1 MLFLAVIQ
9 GLRMLTGVFFI
20 STESASKPSPS
31 RPMGLEDAL
40 KDSVD
45 TGNVRKPK
53 REKIKNKQHDNNH
66 LDVPASEEKENE
78 EQEEPRK
85 DETPAPNDDGVS
97 KKKAAVAVD
106 SAGDLNPIVIDK
118 KGTGPTKVGYVK
130 DFIYERENPVYR
142 NLKTIVV
149 DPSPTVAKLVNE
161 KSVIPCQTDQ
171 LTKKINPACLDPDT
185 VLIAYNPE
193 SFTRTWC
200 GQEIKPK
207 SAVVMTEHCMDPTVH
222 LFPTEI
228 PPITG
233 DHMPPIIIKSS
244 IDKDLQEGDLDKV
257 ECNIPCQQEKG
268 SVFGDGD
275 YFIDGES
282 WKITHGKNV
291 KIERTDFMKDH
302 FYSTQ
307 SLTSSVPLTNF
318 DSKIHSLRNRPAI
331 DFDTAKEKAIY
342 LVNSDCSASSTKRNR
357 WYDGVTGKIKVD
369 SYAHCGHNIEVPEG
383 MSISTPEGRIAL
395 MKQYRIVLAF
405 DDTTSNDH
413 ISSMVWEAFVSG
425 AVPVVVGADNI
436 RDRLPHNSFINVKD
450 YQKWDDLASYVEKV
464 VKDKEL
470 WNSYHKWR
478 DDDKILSALEAT
490 YEFSQTDPTCRLC
503 RWAYAKKYGLGW
515 DHTKQVV
522 RSIPKIP
529 KDKFCTTADHGLV
542 SKPFS
547 EHWVTKSAG
556 GAEKVLEEDSE
567 GESCSSLVADGDTV
581 KAHRKVVQHDGVTDF
596 IITESKNENTDTEII
611 LRLKFPGVR
620 NPDGACFYNT
630 HTLVPTTRGAKV
642 SSASIQDNVVKVTII
657 ADWETSVRSTGEGI
671 MELVIQKGTD
681 ESMDDD
687 SSPKRIRIIIEDISP
702 IHDKMTEYLASSFAK
717 LMIKDFVDPVGIFF
731 VDS

>member
-1 MLFLAVIQ
+1 MLFLAVVQ
-9 GLRMLTGVFFI
+9 GLRMLTGLFFI

-78 EQEEPRK
+78 EQEKPRN

-142 NLKTIVV
+142 NLETIVV

-244 IDKDLQEGDLDKV
+244 IDKELQEGDLDKV

-318 DSKIHSLRNRPAI
+318 DIKIHSLRNRPAI

-383 MSISTPEGRIAL
+383 MSIHS
-395 MKQYRIVLAF
+395 
-405 DDTTSNDH
+405 
-413 ISSMVWEAFVSG
+413 
-425 AVPVVVGADNI
+425 
-436 RDRLPHNSFINVKD
+436 
-450 YQKWDDLASYVEKV
+450 
-464 VKDKEL
+464 
-470 WNSYHKWR
+470 
-478 DDDKILSALEAT
+478 
-490 YEFSQTDPTCRLC
+490 
-503 RWAYAKKYGLGW
+503 
-515 DHTKQVV
+515 
-522 RSIPKIP
+522 
-529 KDKFCTTADHGLV
+529 
-542 SKPFS
+542 
-547 EHWVTKSAG
+547 
-556 GAEKVLEEDSE
+556 
-567 GESCSSLVADGDTV
+567 
-581 KAHRKVVQHDGVTDF
+581 
-596 IITESKNENTDTEII
+596 
-611 LRLKFPGVR
+611 
-620 NPDGACFYNT
+620 
-630 HTLVPTTRGAKV
+630 RG
-642 SSASIQDNVVKVTII
+642 
-657 ADWETSVRSTGEGI
+657 
-671 MELVIQKGTD
+671 
-681 ESMDDD
+681 
-687 SSPKRIRIIIEDISP
+687 
-702 IHDKMTEYLASSFAK
+702 
-717 LMIKDFVDPVGIFF
+717 
-731 VDS
+731 